1 MIYFDNSATTFVDP
15 KVLETFNKVC
25 TEYPG
30 NSNSIHSLG
39 VKSKELE
46 EYATEKIAR
55 LLNVKPSEIIY
66 TSGASESNNTVL
78 KGVASRYKNRGNH
91 IITTP
96 LEHSSILET
105 CKYLENK
112 GFIIDYVK
120 IKDNGLIDIE
130 DLERLLTDNTILVSV
145 AYVDSELGIR
155 QDIDT
160 ISKIVKKHPKCYFHV
175 DATQAIGKIK
185 VDPTSID
192 FISMSAHKI
201 FGLKGIGLLIKK
213 DNIVIDELNN
223 TLNNIEKSTR
233 DENFKDKASSTFIS
247 IVDFLFYDGTIKG
260 ISFDELT
267 EKGKE
272 KVLEISSKIDV
283 KLEEK
288 CPGYKEKIS
297 NSTSKAYQKASKII
311 KKGAKNINDFAKSA
325 LGDENYQAIIDAKDE
340 LVKYSKESLNYVTG
354 AGSKVF
360 NNTKEKLNE
369 WYQNFKNK

>member
-1 MIYFDNSATTFVDP
+1 MNKKIIIISIVSGIALLLIGCLIGITYANKKNEEVKEEIKEKEDN
-15 KVLETFNKVC
+15 NK
-25 TEYPG
+25 
-30 NSNSIHSLG
+30 
-39 VKSKELE
+39 E
-46 EYATEKIAR
+46 EIKIDR
-55 LLNVKPSEIIY
+55 KLND
-66 TSGASESNNTVL
+66 N
-78 KGVASRYKNRGNH
+78 
-91 IITTP
+91 
-96 LEHSSILET
+96 
-105 CKYLENK
+105 ENK
-112 GFIIDYVK
+112 K
-120 IKDNGLIDIE
+120 TIKNDNYNE
-130 DLERLLTDNTILVSV
+130 
-145 AYVDSELGIR
+145 
-155 QDIDT
+155 
-160 ISKIVKKHPKCYFHV
+160 
-175 DATQAIGKIK
+175 
-185 VDPTSID
+185 
-192 FISMSAHKI
+192 
-201 FGLKGIGLLIKK
+201 K

-223 TLNNIEKSTR
+223 TLKNIEESTQ

-297 NSTSKAYQKASKII
+297 NSTSKAYQKASEII

-340 LVKYSKESLNYVTG
+340 LVKYSKKSLNYVTG

>member
-1 MIYFDNSATTFVDP
+1 MNKKIIIISIVSGIALLLTGCLIGITYANKKNEEVKEEIKEKEDN
-15 KVLETFNKVC
+15 NK
-25 TEYPG
+25 
-30 NSNSIHSLG
+30 
-39 VKSKELE
+39 E
-46 EYATEKIAR
+46 EIKIDR
-55 LLNVKPSEIIY
+55 KLND
-66 TSGASESNNTVL
+66 N
-78 KGVASRYKNRGNH
+78 
-91 IITTP
+91 
-96 LEHSSILET
+96 
-105 CKYLENK
+105 ENK
-112 GFIIDYVK
+112 K
-120 IKDNGLIDIE
+120 TIKNDNYNE
-130 DLERLLTDNTILVSV
+130 
-145 AYVDSELGIR
+145 
-155 QDIDT
+155 
-160 ISKIVKKHPKCYFHV
+160 
-175 DATQAIGKIK
+175 
-185 VDPTSID
+185 
-192 FISMSAHKI
+192 
-201 FGLKGIGLLIKK
+201 K

-223 TLNNIEKSTR
+223 TLKNIEESTQ

-325 LGDENYQAIIDAKDE
+325 LGDDNYQAIIDAKDE
-340 LVKYSKESLNYVTG
+340 LVKYSKESLNFVTG

>member
-1 MIYFDNSATTFVDP
+1 MNKKIIIISIVSGIALLLIGCLIGITYANKKNEEVKEEIKEKEDN
-15 KVLETFNKVC
+15 NK
-25 TEYPG
+25 
-30 NSNSIHSLG
+30 
-39 VKSKELE
+39 E
-46 EYATEKIAR
+46 EIKIDR
-55 LLNVKPSEIIY
+55 KLND
-66 TSGASESNNTVL
+66 N
-78 KGVASRYKNRGNH
+78 
-91 IITTP
+91 
-96 LEHSSILET
+96 
-105 CKYLENK
+105 ENK
-112 GFIIDYVK
+112 
-120 IKDNGLIDIE
+120 
-130 DLERLLTDNTILVSV
+130 NTIKNDN
-145 AYVDSELGIR
+145 YNE
-155 QDIDT
+155 
-160 ISKIVKKHPKCYFHV
+160 
-175 DATQAIGKIK
+175 
-185 VDPTSID
+185 
-192 FISMSAHKI
+192 
-201 FGLKGIGLLIKK
+201 K

-223 TLNNIEKSTR
+223 TLKNIEESTQ

-340 LVKYSKESLNYVTG
+340 LAKYSKEALNYVTG

>member
-1 MIYFDNSATTFVDP
+1 MNKKIIIISIVSGIALLLIGCLIGITYANKKNEEVKEEIKEKEDN
-15 KVLETFNKVC
+15 NK
-25 TEYPG
+25 
-30 NSNSIHSLG
+30 
-39 VKSKELE
+39 E
-46 EYATEKIAR
+46 EIKIDR
-55 LLNVKPSEIIY
+55 KLND
-66 TSGASESNNTVL
+66 N
-78 KGVASRYKNRGNH
+78 
-91 IITTP
+91 
-96 LEHSSILET
+96 
-105 CKYLENK
+105 ENK
-112 GFIIDYVK
+112 DA
-120 IKDNGLIDIE
+120 IKNDNYNE
-130 DLERLLTDNTILVSV
+130 
-145 AYVDSELGIR
+145 
-155 QDIDT
+155 
-160 ISKIVKKHPKCYFHV
+160 
-175 DATQAIGKIK
+175 
-185 VDPTSID
+185 
-192 FISMSAHKI
+192 
-201 FGLKGIGLLIKK
+201 K

-340 LVKYSKESLNYVTG
+340 LAKYSKEALNFVTG

>member
-1 MIYFDNSATTFVDP
+1 MNKKIIIISIVSGIALLLIGCLIGITYANNKNEEVKEEIKEKEDN
-15 KVLETFNKVC
+15 NK
-25 TEYPG
+25 
-30 NSNSIHSLG
+30 
-39 VKSKELE
+39 E
-46 EYATEKIAR
+46 EIKIDR
-55 LLNVKPSEIIY
+55 KLND
-66 TSGASESNNTVL
+66 N
-78 KGVASRYKNRGNH
+78 
-91 IITTP
+91 
-96 LEHSSILET
+96 
-105 CKYLENK
+105 ENK
-112 GFIIDYVK
+112 DA
-120 IKDNGLIDIE
+120 IKNDNYNE
-130 DLERLLTDNTILVSV
+130 
-145 AYVDSELGIR
+145 
-155 QDIDT
+155 
-160 ISKIVKKHPKCYFHV
+160 
-175 DATQAIGKIK
+175 
-185 VDPTSID
+185 
-192 FISMSAHKI
+192 
-201 FGLKGIGLLIKK
+201 K

-223 TLNNIEKSTR
+223 TLKNIEESTQ

-297 NSTSKAYQKASKII
+297 NSTSKTYQKASKII

-340 LVKYSKESLNYVTG
+340 LAKYSKEALNYVTG

>member
-1 MIYFDNSATTFVDP
+1 MNKKIIIISIVSGIALLLTGCLIGITYANKKNEEVKEEIKEKEDN
-15 KVLETFNKVC
+15 NK
-25 TEYPG
+25 
-30 NSNSIHSLG
+30 
-39 VKSKELE
+39 E
-46 EYATEKIAR
+46 EIKIDR
-55 LLNVKPSEIIY
+55 KLNDNENKDI
-66 TSGASESNNTVL
+66 SNN
-78 KGVASRYKNRGNH
+78 K
-91 IITTP
+91 
-96 LEHSSILET
+96 
-105 CKYLENK
+105 
-112 GFIIDYVK
+112 
-120 IKDNGLIDIE
+120 
-130 DLERLLTDNTILVSV
+130 
-145 AYVDSELGIR
+145 
-155 QDIDT
+155 DT
-160 ISKIVKKHPKCYFHV
+160 IKNDNYNE
-175 DATQAIGKIK
+175 
-185 VDPTSID
+185 
-192 FISMSAHKI
+192 
-201 FGLKGIGLLIKK
+201 K

-223 TLNNIEKSTR
+223 TLKNIEESTQ

-247 IVDFLFYDGTIKG
+247 IVDFLFYGGTIKG

-311 KKGAKNINDFAKSA
+311 KKGAKNINDFAKNA

>member
-1 MIYFDNSATTFVDP
+1 MNKKIIIISIVSGIALLLIGCLIGITYANKKNEEVKEEIKEKEDN
-15 KVLETFNKVC
+15 NK
-25 TEYPG
+25 
-30 NSNSIHSLG
+30 
-39 VKSKELE
+39 E
-46 EYATEKIAR
+46 EIKIDR
-55 LLNVKPSEIIY
+55 KLND
-66 TSGASESNNTVL
+66 N
-78 KGVASRYKNRGNH
+78 
-91 IITTP
+91 
-96 LEHSSILET
+96 
-105 CKYLENK
+105 ENK
-112 GFIIDYVK
+112 K
-120 IKDNGLIDIE
+120 TIKNDNYNE
-130 DLERLLTDNTILVSV
+130 
-145 AYVDSELGIR
+145 
-155 QDIDT
+155 
-160 ISKIVKKHPKCYFHV
+160 
-175 DATQAIGKIK
+175 
-185 VDPTSID
+185 
-192 FISMSAHKI
+192 
-201 FGLKGIGLLIKK
+201 K

-223 TLNNIEKSTR
+223 TLKNIEESTQ

-260 ISFDELT
+260 IPFDELT

-311 KKGAKNINDFAKSA
+311 KKGAKNINDFAKNA

>member
-1 MIYFDNSATTFVDP
+1 MNKKIIIISIVSGIALLLTGCLIGITYANKKNEEVKEEIKEKEDN
-15 KVLETFNKVC
+15 NK
-25 TEYPG
+25 
-30 NSNSIHSLG
+30 
-39 VKSKELE
+39 E
-46 EYATEKIAR
+46 EIKIDR
-55 LLNVKPSEIIY
+55 KLND
-66 TSGASESNNTVL
+66 N
-78 KGVASRYKNRGNH
+78 
-91 IITTP
+91 
-96 LEHSSILET
+96 
-105 CKYLENK
+105 ENK
-112 GFIIDYVK
+112 K
-120 IKDNGLIDIE
+120 TIKNDNYNE
-130 DLERLLTDNTILVSV
+130 
-145 AYVDSELGIR
+145 
-155 QDIDT
+155 
-160 ISKIVKKHPKCYFHV
+160 
-175 DATQAIGKIK
+175 
-185 VDPTSID
+185 
-192 FISMSAHKI
+192 
-201 FGLKGIGLLIKK
+201 K

-223 TLNNIEKSTR
+223 TLNNIEESTQ

-288 CPGYKEKIS
+288 CPGYKETIS
-297 NSTSKAYQKASKII
+297 NSTSKAYQKASEII

>member
-1 MIYFDNSATTFVDP
+1 MNKKIIIISIVSGIALLLIGCLIGITYANNKNEEVKEEIKEKEDN
-15 KVLETFNKVC
+15 NK
-25 TEYPG
+25 
-30 NSNSIHSLG
+30 
-39 VKSKELE
+39 E
-46 EYATEKIAR
+46 EIKTDIK
-55 LLNVKPSEIIY
+55 LND
-66 TSGASESNNTVL
+66 N
-78 KGVASRYKNRGNH
+78 
-91 IITTP
+91 
-96 LEHSSILET
+96 
-105 CKYLENK
+105 ENK
-112 GFIIDYVK
+112 DA
-120 IKDNGLIDIE
+120 IKNDNYNE
-130 DLERLLTDNTILVSV
+130 
-145 AYVDSELGIR
+145 
-155 QDIDT
+155 
-160 ISKIVKKHPKCYFHV
+160 
-175 DATQAIGKIK
+175 
-185 VDPTSID
+185 
-192 FISMSAHKI
+192 
-201 FGLKGIGLLIKK
+201 K

-223 TLNNIEKSTR
+223 TLKNIEESTQ

-340 LVKYSKESLNYVTG
+340 LAKYSKEALNYVTG

>member
-1 MIYFDNSATTFVDP
+1 MNKKIIIISIVSGIALLLIGCLIGITYANNKNEEVKEEIKEKEDN
-15 KVLETFNKVC
+15 NK
-25 TEYPG
+25 
-30 NSNSIHSLG
+30 
-39 VKSKELE
+39 E
-46 EYATEKIAR
+46 EIKIDR
-55 LLNVKPSEIIY
+55 KLND
-66 TSGASESNNTVL
+66 N
-78 KGVASRYKNRGNH
+78 
-91 IITTP
+91 
-96 LEHSSILET
+96 
-105 CKYLENK
+105 ENK
-112 GFIIDYVK
+112 DA
-120 IKDNGLIDIE
+120 IKNDNYNE
-130 DLERLLTDNTILVSV
+130 
-145 AYVDSELGIR
+145 
-155 QDIDT
+155 
-160 ISKIVKKHPKCYFHV
+160 
-175 DATQAIGKIK
+175 
-185 VDPTSID
+185 
-192 FISMSAHKI
+192 
-201 FGLKGIGLLIKK
+201 K

-223 TLNNIEKSTR
+223 TLKNIEESTQ

-311 KKGAKNINDFAKSA
+311 KKGAKNINDFAKNA

>member
-1 MIYFDNSATTFVDP
+1 MNKKIIIISIVSGIAFLLIGCLIGITYANNKNEEVKEEIKEKEDN
-15 KVLETFNKVC
+15 NK
-25 TEYPG
+25 
-30 NSNSIHSLG
+30 
-39 VKSKELE
+39 E
-46 EYATEKIAR
+46 EIKIDR
-55 LLNVKPSEIIY
+55 KLND
-66 TSGASESNNTVL
+66 N
-78 KGVASRYKNRGNH
+78 
-91 IITTP
+91 
-96 LEHSSILET
+96 
-105 CKYLENK
+105 ENK
-112 GFIIDYVK
+112 NA
-120 IKDNGLIDIE
+120 IKNDNYNE
-130 DLERLLTDNTILVSV
+130 
-145 AYVDSELGIR
+145 
-155 QDIDT
+155 
-160 ISKIVKKHPKCYFHV
+160 
-175 DATQAIGKIK
+175 
-185 VDPTSID
+185 
-192 FISMSAHKI
+192 
-201 FGLKGIGLLIKK
+201 K

-223 TLNNIEKSTR
+223 TLKNIEESTQ

>member
-1 MIYFDNSATTFVDP
+1 M
-15 KVLETFNKVC
+15 NKKIIII
-25 TEYPG
+25 
-30 NSNSIHSLG
+30 SIVSGISLLLIG
-39 VKSKELE
+39 CLIGIT
-46 EYATEKIAR
+46 YANK
-55 LLNVKPSEIIY
+55 
-66 TSGASESNNTVL
+66 
-78 KGVASRYKNRGNH
+78 KNER
-91 IITTP
+91 
-96 LEHSSILET
+96 
-105 CKYLENK
+105 
-112 GFIIDYVK
+112 VK
-120 IKDNGLIDIE
+120 IKEEVKKEIKEKEDNKEEIKINSKPNDNENKDIS
-130 DLERLLTDNTILVSV
+130 NNK
-145 AYVDSELGIR
+145 
-155 QDIDT
+155 DT
-160 ISKIVKKHPKCYFHV
+160 IKNDNYNE
-175 DATQAIGKIK
+175 
-185 VDPTSID
+185 
-192 FISMSAHKI
+192 
-201 FGLKGIGLLIKK
+201 K

-260 ISFDELT
+260 VTFDELT

-311 KKGAKNINDFAKSA
+311 KKGAKNINAFAKNA
-325 LGDENYQAIIDAKDE
+325 LGDDNYQAIIDAKDE

>member
-1 MIYFDNSATTFVDP
+1 MNKKIIIISIVSGIALLLIGCLIGITYANKKNEEVKEEIKEKEDN
-15 KVLETFNKVC
+15 NK
-25 TEYPG
+25 
-30 NSNSIHSLG
+30 
-39 VKSKELE
+39 E
-46 EYATEKIAR
+46 EIKIDR
-55 LLNVKPSEIIY
+55 KLND
-66 TSGASESNNTVL
+66 N
-78 KGVASRYKNRGNH
+78 
-91 IITTP
+91 
-96 LEHSSILET
+96 
-105 CKYLENK
+105 ENK
-112 GFIIDYVK
+112 K
-120 IKDNGLIDIE
+120 TIKNDNYNE
-130 DLERLLTDNTILVSV
+130 
-145 AYVDSELGIR
+145 
-155 QDIDT
+155 
-160 ISKIVKKHPKCYFHV
+160 
-175 DATQAIGKIK
+175 
-185 VDPTSID
+185 
-192 FISMSAHKI
+192 
-201 FGLKGIGLLIKK
+201 K

-223 TLNNIEKSTR
+223 TLKNIEESTQ

-297 NSTSKAYQKASKII
+297 NNTSKAYQKASEII
-311 KKGAKNINDFAKSA
+311 KKSAKNINDFAKSA

>member
-1 MIYFDNSATTFVDP
+1 MNKKIIIIGLVSGIALLLIGCLIGITYANKKNEEVKEEIKEKEDN
-15 KVLETFNKVC
+15 NK
-25 TEYPG
+25 
-30 NSNSIHSLG
+30 
-39 VKSKELE
+39 E
-46 EYATEKIAR
+46 EIKIDR
-55 LLNVKPSEIIY
+55 KLND
-66 TSGASESNNTVL
+66 N
-78 KGVASRYKNRGNH
+78 
-91 IITTP
+91 
-96 LEHSSILET
+96 
-105 CKYLENK
+105 ENK
-112 GFIIDYVK
+112 ET
-120 IKDNGLIDIE
+120 IKNDNYNE
-130 DLERLLTDNTILVSV
+130 
-145 AYVDSELGIR
+145 
-155 QDIDT
+155 
-160 ISKIVKKHPKCYFHV
+160 
-175 DATQAIGKIK
+175 
-185 VDPTSID
+185 
-192 FISMSAHKI
+192 
-201 FGLKGIGLLIKK
+201 K

-223 TLNNIEKSTR
+223 TLKNIEESPQ

-311 KKGAKNINDFAKSA
+311 KNGAKNINDFAKNA

-340 LVKYSKESLNYVTG
+340 LAKYSKEALNFVTG

-360 NNTKEKLNE
+360 NNTKEKLKE

>member
-1 MIYFDNSATTFVDP
+1 M
-15 KVLETFNKVC
+15 NKKIIII
-25 TEYPG
+25 
-30 NSNSIHSLG
+30 SIVSGIFLLLIG
-39 VKSKELE
+39 CLIGIT
-46 EYATEKIAR
+46 YANKK
-55 LLNVKPSEIIY
+55 N
-66 TSGASESNNTVL
+66 ES
-78 KGVASRYKNRGNH
+78 
-91 IITTP
+91 
-96 LEHSSILET
+96 
-105 CKYLENK
+105 
-112 GFIIDYVK
+112 VK
-120 IKDNGLIDIE
+120 IKEEVKKEIKEKEDNKEEIKINSKPNDNENKDIS
-130 DLERLLTDNTILVSV
+130 NNK
-145 AYVDSELGIR
+145 
-155 QDIDT
+155 DT
-160 ISKIVKKHPKCYFHV
+160 IKNDNYNE
-175 DATQAIGKIK
+175 
-185 VDPTSID
+185 
-192 FISMSAHKI
+192 
-201 FGLKGIGLLIKK
+201 K

-223 TLNNIEKSTR
+223 TLKNIEESTQ

>member
-1 MIYFDNSATTFVDP
+1 MNKKIIIISIVSGIALLLIGCLIGITYANKKNEEVKEEIKEKEDN
-15 KVLETFNKVC
+15 NK
-25 TEYPG
+25 
-30 NSNSIHSLG
+30 
-39 VKSKELE
+39 E
-46 EYATEKIAR
+46 EIKIDR
-55 LLNVKPSEIIY
+55 KLND
-66 TSGASESNNTVL
+66 N
-78 KGVASRYKNRGNH
+78 
-91 IITTP
+91 
-96 LEHSSILET
+96 
-105 CKYLENK
+105 ENK
-112 GFIIDYVK
+112 DA
-120 IKDNGLIDIE
+120 IKNDNYNE
-130 DLERLLTDNTILVSV
+130 
-145 AYVDSELGIR
+145 
-155 QDIDT
+155 
-160 ISKIVKKHPKCYFHV
+160 
-175 DATQAIGKIK
+175 
-185 VDPTSID
+185 
-192 FISMSAHKI
+192 
-201 FGLKGIGLLIKK
+201 K

-223 TLNNIEKSTR
+223 TLNNIEKSTQ

-288 CPGYKEKIS
+288 CPEYKEKIS

-340 LVKYSKESLNYVTG
+340 LAKYSKEALNYVTG

>member
-1 MIYFDNSATTFVDP
+1 M
-15 KVLETFNKVC
+15 NKKIIII
-25 TEYPG
+25 
-30 NSNSIHSLG
+30 SIVSGIALLLIG
-39 VKSKELE
+39 CLIGITYANNKKE
-46 EYATEKIAR
+46 R
-55 LLNVKPSEIIY
+55 
-66 TSGASESNNTVL
+66 
-78 KGVASRYKNRGNH
+78 
-91 IITTP
+91 
-96 LEHSSILET
+96 
-105 CKYLENK
+105 
-112 GFIIDYVK
+112 VK
-120 IKDNGLIDIE
+120 IKEEVKKEIKEKEDNKEEIKINSKPNDNENKDIS
-130 DLERLLTDNTILVSV
+130 NNK
-145 AYVDSELGIR
+145 
-155 QDIDT
+155 DT
-160 ISKIVKKHPKCYFHV
+160 IKNDNYNE
-175 DATQAIGKIK
+175 
-185 VDPTSID
+185 
-192 FISMSAHKI
+192 
-201 FGLKGIGLLIKK
+201 K

-340 LVKYSKESLNYVTG
+340 LAKYSKEALNFVTG

-360 NNTKEKLNE
+360 NETKDKLNE
-369 WYQNFKNK
+369 WYQNFKNQ

>member
-1 MIYFDNSATTFVDP
+1 MNKKIIIISIVSGIALLLIGCLIGITYANKKNEEVKEEIKEKEDN
-15 KVLETFNKVC
+15 NK
-25 TEYPG
+25 
-30 NSNSIHSLG
+30 
-39 VKSKELE
+39 E
-46 EYATEKIAR
+46 EIKIDR
-55 LLNVKPSEIIY
+55 KLND
-66 TSGASESNNTVL
+66 N
-78 KGVASRYKNRGNH
+78 
-91 IITTP
+91 
-96 LEHSSILET
+96 
-105 CKYLENK
+105 ENK
-112 GFIIDYVK
+112 ET
-120 IKDNGLIDIE
+120 IKNDNYNE
-130 DLERLLTDNTILVSV
+130 
-145 AYVDSELGIR
+145 
-155 QDIDT
+155 
-160 ISKIVKKHPKCYFHV
+160 
-175 DATQAIGKIK
+175 
-185 VDPTSID
+185 
-192 FISMSAHKI
+192 
-201 FGLKGIGLLIKK
+201 K

-223 TLNNIEKSTR
+223 TLKNIEESTQ

-311 KKGAKNINDFAKSA
+311 KKGAKNINDFAKNA

>member
-1 MIYFDNSATTFVDP
+1 M
-15 KVLETFNKVC
+15 NK
-25 TEYPG
+25 
-30 NSNSIHSLG
+30 
-39 VKSKELE
+39 
-46 EYATEKIAR
+46 KIIIIGI
-55 LLNVKPSEIIY
+55 VSEIALLLIGCLIGITY
-66 TSGASESNNTVL
+66 ANN
-78 KGVASRYKNRGNH
+78 KNEEVKEEIKEKEDNNKEEIKIDRKLNDN
-91 IITTP
+91 
-96 LEHSSILET
+96 
-105 CKYLENK
+105 ENK
-112 GFIIDYVK
+112 DA
-120 IKDNGLIDIE
+120 IKNDNYNE
-130 DLERLLTDNTILVSV
+130 
-145 AYVDSELGIR
+145 
-155 QDIDT
+155 
-160 ISKIVKKHPKCYFHV
+160 
-175 DATQAIGKIK
+175 
-185 VDPTSID
+185 
-192 FISMSAHKI
+192 
-201 FGLKGIGLLIKK
+201 K

-325 LGDENYQAIIDAKDE
+325 LGDENYQTIIDAKDE

>member
-1 MIYFDNSATTFVDP
+1 MNKKIIIISIVSGIALLLIGCLIGITYANKKNEEVKEEIKEKEDN
-15 KVLETFNKVC
+15 NK
-25 TEYPG
+25 
-30 NSNSIHSLG
+30 
-39 VKSKELE
+39 E
-46 EYATEKIAR
+46 EIKIDR
-55 LLNVKPSEIIY
+55 KLND
-66 TSGASESNNTVL
+66 N
-78 KGVASRYKNRGNH
+78 
-91 IITTP
+91 
-96 LEHSSILET
+96 
-105 CKYLENK
+105 ENK
-112 GFIIDYVK
+112 K
-120 IKDNGLIDIE
+120 TIKNNNYNE
-130 DLERLLTDNTILVSV
+130 
-145 AYVDSELGIR
+145 
-155 QDIDT
+155 
-160 ISKIVKKHPKCYFHV
+160 
-175 DATQAIGKIK
+175 
-185 VDPTSID
+185 
-192 FISMSAHKI
+192 
-201 FGLKGIGLLIKK
+201 K

-223 TLNNIEKSTR
+223 TLKNIEESTQ

-360 NNTKEKLNE
+360 NNTKEKLKE

>member
-1 MIYFDNSATTFVDP
+1 MNKKIIIIGIVSGIALLLIGCLIGITYANKKNEEVKEEIKEKEDN
-15 KVLETFNKVC
+15 NK
-25 TEYPG
+25 EEIKI
-30 NSNSIHSLG
+30 NS
-39 VKSKELE
+39 
-46 EYATEKIAR
+46 
-55 LLNVKPSEIIY
+55 KPNDNENKDI
-66 TSGASESNNTVL
+66 SNN
-78 KGVASRYKNRGNH
+78 K
-91 IITTP
+91 
-96 LEHSSILET
+96 
-105 CKYLENK
+105 
-112 GFIIDYVK
+112 
-120 IKDNGLIDIE
+120 
-130 DLERLLTDNTILVSV
+130 
-145 AYVDSELGIR
+145 
-155 QDIDT
+155 DT
-160 ISKIVKKHPKCYFHV
+160 IKNDNYNE
-175 DATQAIGKIK
+175 
-185 VDPTSID
+185 
-192 FISMSAHKI
+192 
-201 FGLKGIGLLIKK
+201 K

>member
-1 MIYFDNSATTFVDP
+1 M
-15 KVLETFNKVC
+15 NKKIIII
-25 TEYPG
+25 
-30 NSNSIHSLG
+30 SIVSGISLLLIG
-39 VKSKELE
+39 CLIGIT
-46 EYATEKIAR
+46 YANK
-55 LLNVKPSEIIY
+55 
-66 TSGASESNNTVL
+66 
-78 KGVASRYKNRGNH
+78 KNER
-91 IITTP
+91 
-96 LEHSSILET
+96 
-105 CKYLENK
+105 
-112 GFIIDYVK
+112 VK
-120 IKDNGLIDIE
+120 IKEEVKEEIKEKEDNNKEEIKIDRKLNDNE
-130 DLERLLTDNTILVSV
+130 NKNTIKNDN
-145 AYVDSELGIR
+145 YNE
-155 QDIDT
+155 
-160 ISKIVKKHPKCYFHV
+160 
-175 DATQAIGKIK
+175 
-185 VDPTSID
+185 
-192 FISMSAHKI
+192 
-201 FGLKGIGLLIKK
+201 K

-223 TLNNIEKSTR
+223 TLKNIEESTQ

-288 CPGYKEKIS
+288 CPEYKETIS
-297 NSTSKAYQKASKII
+297 NSTSKAYQKASEII

-369 WYQNFKNK
+369 WYQNFKNQ

>member
-1 MIYFDNSATTFVDP
+1 M
-15 KVLETFNKVC
+15 NKKIIII
-25 TEYPG
+25 
-30 NSNSIHSLG
+30 SIVSGISLLLIG
-39 VKSKELE
+39 CLIGIT
-46 EYATEKIAR
+46 YANK
-55 LLNVKPSEIIY
+55 
-66 TSGASESNNTVL
+66 
-78 KGVASRYKNRGNH
+78 KNER
-91 IITTP
+91 
-96 LEHSSILET
+96 
-105 CKYLENK
+105 
-112 GFIIDYVK
+112 VK
-120 IKDNGLIDIE
+120 IKEEVKEEIKEKEDNKEEIKIDSKPN
-130 DLERLLTDNTILVSV
+130 DN
-145 AYVDSELGIR
+145 ENK
-155 QDIDT
+155 DISNNKDT
-160 ISKIVKKHPKCYFHV
+160 IKNDNYNE
-175 DATQAIGKIK
+175 
-185 VDPTSID
+185 
-192 FISMSAHKI
+192 
-201 FGLKGIGLLIKK
+201 K

-223 TLNNIEKSTR
+223 TLKNIEKSTR

-288 CPGYKEKIS
+288 CPGYKETIS
-297 NSTSKAYQKASKII
+297 NSTSKAYQKASEII
-311 KKGAKNINDFAKSA
+311 KNGAKNINDFAKNA

>member
-1 MIYFDNSATTFVDP
+1 MNKKIIIISIVSGIALLLIGCLIGITYANKKNEEVKKEIKEKEDNKEEIKINSKPNDN
-15 KVLETFNKVC
+15 ENKD
-25 TEYPG
+25 
-30 NSNSIHSLG
+30 I
-39 VKSKELE
+39 
-46 EYATEKIAR
+46 
-55 LLNVKPSEIIY
+55 
-66 TSGASESNNTVL
+66 SNN
-78 KGVASRYKNRGNH
+78 K
-91 IITTP
+91 
-96 LEHSSILET
+96 
-105 CKYLENK
+105 
-112 GFIIDYVK
+112 
-120 IKDNGLIDIE
+120 
-130 DLERLLTDNTILVSV
+130 
-145 AYVDSELGIR
+145 
-155 QDIDT
+155 DT
-160 ISKIVKKHPKCYFHV
+160 IKNDNYNE
-175 DATQAIGKIK
+175 
-185 VDPTSID
+185 
-192 FISMSAHKI
+192 
-201 FGLKGIGLLIKK
+201 K

-340 LVKYSKESLNYVTG
+340 LAKYSKEALNFVTG

-360 NNTKEKLNE
+360 NETKDKLNE
-369 WYQNFKNK
+369 WYQNFKNQ

>member
-1 MIYFDNSATTFVDP
+1 MNKKIIIVSIVSGIALLLIGCLIGITYANKKNEEVKEEIKEKEDN
-15 KVLETFNKVC
+15 NK
-25 TEYPG
+25 
-30 NSNSIHSLG
+30 
-39 VKSKELE
+39 E
-46 EYATEKIAR
+46 EIKIDR
-55 LLNVKPSEIIY
+55 KLND
-66 TSGASESNNTVL
+66 N
-78 KGVASRYKNRGNH
+78 
-91 IITTP
+91 
-96 LEHSSILET
+96 
-105 CKYLENK
+105 ENK
-112 GFIIDYVK
+112 
-120 IKDNGLIDIE
+120 
-130 DLERLLTDNTILVSV
+130 NTIKNDN
-145 AYVDSELGIR
+145 YNE
-155 QDIDT
+155 
-160 ISKIVKKHPKCYFHV
+160 
-175 DATQAIGKIK
+175 
-185 VDPTSID
+185 
-192 FISMSAHKI
+192 
-201 FGLKGIGLLIKK
+201 K

-223 TLNNIEKSTR
+223 TLKNIEESTQ

-340 LVKYSKESLNYVTG
+340 LAKYSKEALNFVTG
-354 AGSKVF
+354 TGSKVF
-360 NNTKEKLNE
+360 NSTKEKLNE

>member
-1 MIYFDNSATTFVDP
+1 MNKKIIIISIVSGIALLLIGCLIGITYANNKNEEVKEEIKEKEDN
-15 KVLETFNKVC
+15 NK
-25 TEYPG
+25 
-30 NSNSIHSLG
+30 
-39 VKSKELE
+39 E
-46 EYATEKIAR
+46 EIKIDR
-55 LLNVKPSEIIY
+55 KLND
-66 TSGASESNNTVL
+66 N
-78 KGVASRYKNRGNH
+78 
-91 IITTP
+91 
-96 LEHSSILET
+96 
-105 CKYLENK
+105 ENK
-112 GFIIDYVK
+112 DA
-120 IKDNGLIDIE
+120 IKNDNYNE
-130 DLERLLTDNTILVSV
+130 
-145 AYVDSELGIR
+145 
-155 QDIDT
+155 
-160 ISKIVKKHPKCYFHV
+160 
-175 DATQAIGKIK
+175 
-185 VDPTSID
+185 
-192 FISMSAHKI
+192 
-201 FGLKGIGLLIKK
+201 K

>member
-1 MIYFDNSATTFVDP
+1 MNKKIIIISIVSGIALLLTGCLIGITYANNKNEEVKEEIKEKEDN
-15 KVLETFNKVC
+15 NK
-25 TEYPG
+25 
-30 NSNSIHSLG
+30 
-39 VKSKELE
+39 E
-46 EYATEKIAR
+46 EIKIDR
-55 LLNVKPSEIIY
+55 KLND
-66 TSGASESNNTVL
+66 N
-78 KGVASRYKNRGNH
+78 
-91 IITTP
+91 
-96 LEHSSILET
+96 
-105 CKYLENK
+105 ENK
-112 GFIIDYVK
+112 DA
-120 IKDNGLIDIE
+120 IKNDNYNE
-130 DLERLLTDNTILVSV
+130 
-145 AYVDSELGIR
+145 
-155 QDIDT
+155 
-160 ISKIVKKHPKCYFHV
+160 
-175 DATQAIGKIK
+175 
-185 VDPTSID
+185 
-192 FISMSAHKI
+192 
-201 FGLKGIGLLIKK
+201 K

-223 TLNNIEKSTR
+223 TLNNIEESTQ
-233 DENFKDKASSTFIS
+233 DEKFKDKASSTFIS

-311 KKGAKNINDFAKSA
+311 KKGAKNINDFAKNA

>member
-1 MIYFDNSATTFVDP
+1 M
-15 KVLETFNKVC
+15 NK
-25 TEYPG
+25 
-30 NSNSIHSLG
+30 
-39 VKSKELE
+39 
-46 EYATEKIAR
+46 KIIIIGI
-55 LLNVKPSEIIY
+55 VSEIALLLIGCLIGITY
-66 TSGASESNNTVL
+66 ANN
-78 KGVASRYKNRGNH
+78 KNEEVKEEIKEKEDNNKEEIKIDRKLNDN
-91 IITTP
+91 
-96 LEHSSILET
+96 
-105 CKYLENK
+105 ENK
-112 GFIIDYVK
+112 DA
-120 IKDNGLIDIE
+120 IKNDNYNE
-130 DLERLLTDNTILVSV
+130 
-145 AYVDSELGIR
+145 
-155 QDIDT
+155 
-160 ISKIVKKHPKCYFHV
+160 
-175 DATQAIGKIK
+175 
-185 VDPTSID
+185 
-192 FISMSAHKI
+192 
-201 FGLKGIGLLIKK
+201 K

-223 TLNNIEKSTR
+223 TLKNIEESTQ

>member
-1 MIYFDNSATTFVDP
+1 M
-15 KVLETFNKVC
+15 NKKIIII
-25 TEYPG
+25 
-30 NSNSIHSLG
+30 SIVS
-39 VKSKELE
+39 
-46 EYATEKIAR
+46 
-55 LLNVKPSEIIY
+55 
-66 TSGASESNNTVL
+66 
-78 KGVASRYKNRGNH
+78 GVALLLIGCLIGITYANKKNEEVKEEIKEKEDNNKEE
-91 IITTP
+91 IKIDIK
-96 LEHSSILET
+96 LNDN
-105 CKYLENK
+105 ENK
-112 GFIIDYVK
+112 DA
-120 IKDNGLIDIE
+120 IKNDNYNE
-130 DLERLLTDNTILVSV
+130 
-145 AYVDSELGIR
+145 
-155 QDIDT
+155 
-160 ISKIVKKHPKCYFHV
+160 
-175 DATQAIGKIK
+175 
-185 VDPTSID
+185 
-192 FISMSAHKI
+192 
-201 FGLKGIGLLIKK
+201 K

-223 TLNNIEKSTR
+223 TLKNIEESTQ

-311 KKGAKNINDFAKSA
+311 KNGAKNINDFAKNA

-340 LVKYSKESLNYVTG
+340 LAKYSKEALNFVTG

-360 NNTKEKLNE
+360 NNTKEKLKE

>member
-1 MIYFDNSATTFVDP
+1 MNKKIIVISIVSGISLLLIGCLIGITYANKKNEEVKEEIKEKEDN
-15 KVLETFNKVC
+15 NK
-25 TEYPG
+25 
-30 NSNSIHSLG
+30 
-39 VKSKELE
+39 E
-46 EYATEKIAR
+46 EIKIDR
-55 LLNVKPSEIIY
+55 KLND
-66 TSGASESNNTVL
+66 N
-78 KGVASRYKNRGNH
+78 
-91 IITTP
+91 
-96 LEHSSILET
+96 
-105 CKYLENK
+105 ENK
-112 GFIIDYVK
+112 
-120 IKDNGLIDIE
+120 
-130 DLERLLTDNTILVSV
+130 NTIKNDN
-145 AYVDSELGIR
+145 YNE
-155 QDIDT
+155 
-160 ISKIVKKHPKCYFHV
+160 
-175 DATQAIGKIK
+175 
-185 VDPTSID
+185 
-192 FISMSAHKI
+192 
-201 FGLKGIGLLIKK
+201 K

-223 TLNNIEKSTR
+223 TLKNIEESTQ

-297 NSTSKAYQKASKII
+297 NSTSKAYQKASEII
-311 KKGAKNINDFAKSA
+311 KNGAKNINDFAKNA
-325 LGDENYQAIIDAKDE
+325 LGDENYQTIIDAKDE